1 MRTPYSEGYLLDAP
15 KSEVANKTASPMNT
29 PPAPADAAIAP
40 AAAGTTN
47 CPNLFPKSLAETAS
61 ARSFATV
68 FCETKD
74 IVNGWPTPSEN
85 PAIKTI
91 TPNESGVFANAIAA
105 QAMTETEVLT
115 INN

>member
-1 MRTPYSEGYLLDAP
+1 M
-15 KSEVANKTASPMNT
+15 ASPTNT

-47 CPNLFPKSLAETAS
+47 CPNLFPINLAETAS

-68 FCETKD
+68 FFETKD
-74 IVNGWPTPSEN
+74 IVNGWPIPSEK
-85 PAIKTI
+85 PATKTMA
-91 TPNESGVFANAIAA
+91 PSESGVFANAIAA
-105 QAMTETEVLT
+105 QAITDMEVLT